1 MISYRK
7 AYFNYSLIGLLY
19 LSGSQLKY
27 NNFEIQIKYVYIM
40 RKIQSLQKLLPL
52 VGGGNRSVFLRFT
65 LFMLM
70 LVTAQAGWAETTIKT
85 VDFTDTSVFAQQS
98 NIANGT
104 EIDGCYFYGGSSSID
119 SDGLKFSS
127 NMKVSTHYVAIPLTD
142 INGSITVT
150 VTGADRPRISYA
162 VTSTAATITT
172 KDDAQRPNA
181 GTSSV
186 TFTINNITGATAY
199 LCLGQTGSVSSTGN
213 PIKTVTVTT
222 PEAASTV
229 SQTISIEDLRFLH
242 QTYNPSRTNVA
253 GFNITT
259 SGWQSFTT
267 VSGSTKVYSLLLSNT
282 GSSNS
287 ITIAPN
293 SSNSGRLIKQV
304 ILYGGGGATTF
315 DNATVT
321 SANTTKYSSGDVG
334 ALVWENTSGA
344 SSATI
349 SINSTDRPHIVA
361 IRIVTDGA
369 MTSSKQNVVLSFS
382 PNSGSAAISQ
392 TDFSIDGDIKA
403 SIGGGSAENFRPDD
417 FTEGSVTGDATFN
430 QFHISTSKVGVNTG
444 SSAGTAY
451 ITASFAGNDFYA
463 ATNDETNGTY
473 TLNVE
478 DNTPKT
484 VAITVDDMRF
494 SKKSNSN
501 GLNATSGLD
510 RQMGGFNFAFTGGDG
525 VKFNNGDFLIFRVS
539 GGNGTVTITPKK
551 SSEGTV
557 NITRVDISTLASY
570 TNGTVSVNSG
580 AAVELKN
587 VSSHSFT
594 GGYGESFA
602 MSAQS
607 GDIYVTGFTIYYTGE
622 NGVLNTAK
630 VTPTFAFNRPSDTIG
645 ASDTYSSPTIST
657 LTPANFDFTLTS
669 SDINVANVAST
680 NWTDNSVA
688 LIGLQ
693 GNEGTATIT
702 ASAEESTFFNAA
714 ENAATYTVTVNST
727 NSKKWDF
734 TTLDVTNTINEDDW
748 TKNGEYYQNKFIT
761 SVTAKGAAV
770 EEGTAYFT
778 TKHSSSQISGLLFG
792 RENSKALATNVVLLY
807 SSYMTFNNSAVV
819 IGVPAKAGESVIV
832 TFDGGNG
839 ATVTGFDFTNATLE
853 GDKSATSI
861 TSDATQKTVTLIA
874 TADGYVTLKTL
885 KGKVKLYS
893 IEVKS
898 ETRSTL
904 TFTDTSNSYERYVGT
919 GNDSSTDNHFNHRV
933 KFTPA
938 DGAENALTYA
948 NDNGLL
954 HITSSDPSVLDVSH
968 VYIPE
973 SSFGQSSSF
982 YFNNIVPKGAGT
994 ATLTV
999 TFDGNN
1005 SYKATSYT
1013 SQTYTVYGPVGSFK
1027 VSADDQ
1033 SIQRGQF
1040 SDFSPIVTD
1049 DEGNPLGIK
1058 EMGDGS
1064 GRYTTYILDEE
1075 ENIPDYT
1082 TYFTFTYEAASTGT
1096 GTNWNEIK
1104 VDANGHITT
1113 ETDDTQAAE
1122 PGATRQVTITATPKS
1137 AYATAFTEGLT
1148 ATKTVT
1154 LTIIEKVKEPQID
1167 LYWDAACTQRVIS
1180 FVDGTDKKWKIDAN
1194 EAVQEDKLWHFKH
1207 EGTKYAAGFP
1217 NGRVLYAKAKNDG
1230 DAIFFSFKQNDAATT
1245 IPANPSL
1252 NAAKGIYQYRRGIP
1266 IYIDETLSESDY
1278 VTVNIVA
1285 ASYDGNT
1292 KKYNLNGS
1300 VVRMRF
1306 DLVEHSR
1313 PATPTYE
1320 PTSPDADPAK
1330 NNSGRK
1336 IMNTAQSVVAYGE
1349 GASSA
1354 APDGSQNLVYG
1365 KFSTGSVYT
1374 TEQLINEANVQ
1385 LRKSNVP
1392 VVSTEV
1398 NKRRFTSVQIKNVS
1412 GGSGYDEY
1420 GDYISEQTYTEYYY
1434 LYDTEMRLTPASY
1447 NINPNTSVDSDKAP
1461 KVTVTWYNK
1470 KKGAKQ
1476 EVDSYAGKISYAIT
1490 GWSDGLTVGTDV
1502 SVDAAT
1508 GIVTSLTSNQGWVK
1522 VTATY
1527 AGGESHG
1534 GSDKSGEPTY
1544 ESTTDK
1550 STADFYV
1557 YIYDPNKERP
1567 VITPTSR
1574 NFTGKMTY
1582 TITAPT
1588 NWDVIYTNDGSAIT
1602 PGTTVANGTK
1612 YISLAH
1618 GQSVNITIGEGD
1630 GVNVAMKVGDIHTVK
1645 AFAYNP
1651 DDASAYSATV
1661 VESYSMKAPLPD
1673 PVFDPNGVG
1682 TPYIYNTHDLT
1693 VSIACPYPGA
1703 VIYYTISDL
1712 NETHPDPEIGA
1723 ENTYIYSGL
1732 SKVTVEG
1739 EQVIKAVAYDPVQQI
1754 FSNIVTSTYRYST
1767 DMAKP
1772 YFQISNDG
1780 GTTWLGMSGNTL
1792 TQNATGWHEGQSAD
1806 VTPSTQIRIID
1817 PNPVT
1822 GTIYYTVNGTTPS
1835 SDASSLIY
1843 FEGYPFTVGRT
1854 TTAQAIT
1861 TLEDA
1866 VSQPA
1871 TARFTINSSSFHVWE
1886 AVDATLNAVTIP
1898 TDDGPVE
1905 KKGIDDEKGFVIST
1919 DASLKVANT
1928 ATKVN
1933 AASVSNYAQRYI
1945 TATFGGYDKNDWE
1958 QMVIADAAIGTP
1970 LDAVGTYNIRNSGKN
1985 GLKDSND
1992 ATKFVNNGNAQ
2003 DETMGNYHHA
2013 YMTRKDGK
2021 TEGDT
2026 PTTHDKTFKVPAA
2039 GTFVRFEP
2047 ERDGDLTVW
2056 VLQQG
2061 AVHYEDDQ
2069 YLIPLYIRLKPV
2081 YLIDEQGKSYQVKKV
2096 NGVEQLW
2103 SAARLSENWSKLQA
2117 TAAANGGNGA
2127 WADWSRDD
2135 GKGGKLGD
2143 IIYLNKQTGEV
2154 LTTKPAD
2161 YTSEKYKEMEN
2172 KGLNRAESQTIFN
2185 IIQADLDKNHVQ
2197 PGDPIKPFAVHTGTS
2212 IALNNG
2218 KFVDSSDDGTGY
2230 VLASGGYAKYTFE
2243 LKAGKT
2249 YYFLATNTKVGIR
2262 GFQFVPTET
2271 GTRPEVEIE
2280 KTSSDVKVD
2289 GAGMSLDA
2297 AITACKDKTVNVTLK
2312 GRNFT
2317 TNWTTL
2323 VLPFSVS
2330 VAQIEKVFGEKTDII
2345 HFDDITADT
2354 NADVLN
2360 LKRHWYKMIVAGTPV
2375 LIKPTVEVNEPK
2387 FEGVQLETSAVD
2399 EIRPKTR
2406 QDYKMTGTMVRAEG
2420 ALQPRDYYVNSSGNI
2435 TWLNSSS
2442 ATAVN
2447 SGYGWFKKIN
2457 DDITA
2462 RPMTLRYSSFLEDIN
2477 YEDEDNVTTDLR
2489 IAVYENMGVN
2499 TFGADDTI
2507 YNLNGIKVGT
2517 GVSLQQ
2523 LPKGVYIVKG
2533 KKVVKR

>member
-1 MISYRK
+1 
-7 AYFNYSLIGLLY
+7 
-19 LSGSQLKY
+19 
-27 NNFEIQIKYVYIM
+27 M
-40 RKIQSLQKLLPL
+40 RKILSLRKLLPL
-52 VGGGNRSVFLRFT
+52 VGGGNRSVFLRIT

-70 LVTAQAGWAETTIKT
+70 FVSAHAGWAETAN
-85 VDFTDTSVFAQQS
+85 FTFST
-98 NIANGT
+98 
-104 EIDGCYFYGGSSSID
+104 
-119 SDGLKFSS
+119 KWSS
-127 NMKVSTHYVAIPLTD
+127 NTQTVTP
-142 INGSITVT
+142 VT
-150 VTGADRPRISYA
+150 VTFGGSTISRQTGYTRVKRA
-162 VTSTAATITT
+162 CTISFS
-172 KDDAQRPNA
+172 AES
-181 GTSSV
+181 GY
-186 TFTINNITGATAY
+186 NITGISVTYTTDHGKFLPTSGQITSNPSGISSDCTSWSGTANEVVFSVQDVSGYDFDITNISVTYEEAT
-199 LCLGQTGSVSSTGN
+199 STD
-213 PIKTVTVTT
+213 
-222 PEAASTV
+222 AA
-229 SQTISIEDLRFLH
+229 QDISIEDLRFLH

-253 GFNITT
+253 GFDITT

-282 GSSNS
+282 GNSNS

-293 SSNSGRLIKQV
+293 SSSNSTRKIKQV
-304 ILYGGGGATTF
+304 VLYGGGGATTF

-369 MTSSKQNVVLSFS
+369 MISSKQDVVLSFN

-392 TDFSIDGDIKA
+392 TDFSLDGDIKA

-417 FTEGSVTGDATFN
+417 FTASSVSGAATFN
-430 QFHISTSKVGVNTG
+430 QFHISTSKVGVDTD
-444 SSAGTAY
+444 SSPGTAT
-451 ITASFAGNDFYA
+451 ITASFAGNDFYNA
-463 ATNDETNGTY
+463 ATAGIY
-473 TLNVE
+473 TLTVA
-478 DNTPKT
+478 DNTPHT
-484 VAITVDDMRF
+484 LAVTIDDMRF

-510 RQMGGFNFAFTGGDG
+510 RQMGGFNFAFTGDEG
-525 VKFNNGDFLIFRVS
+525 VKFNNGDFLIFRVRDD
-539 GGNGTVTITPKK
+539 NKGTVTITPE
-551 SSEGTV
+551 STGTV

-570 TNGTVSVNSG
+570 TNGTVSVNNSG
-580 AAVELKN
+580 AAVELTN
-587 VSSHSFT
+587 VSSYSFT
-594 GGYGESFA
+594 GGYGDSFA

-607 GDIYVTGFTIYYTGE
+607 GDIYVTGFTIYYTVE
-622 NGVLNTAK
+622 SGVLNTAK
-630 VTPTFAFNRPSDTIG
+630 VTPAFAFSKSSDTIG
-645 ASDTYSSPTIST
+645 ASDNYSSPTIST
-657 LTPANFDFTLTS
+657 TPANFDFTLTS
-669 SDINVANVAST
+669 NDLNVANVAST

-702 ASAEESTFFNAA
+702 ASAAESTFFNAA
-714 ENAATYTVTVNST
+714 EDATYTVTVNST

-748 TKNGEYYQNKFIT
+748 TKNGDYYQNAFTT
-761 SVTAKGAAV
+761 SATAKGAAV
-770 EEGTAYFT
+770 EVGTAYT
-778 TKHSSSQISGLLFG
+778 TTTHSSSQISGLLFG
-792 RENSKALATNVVLLY
+792 RENSNALATKAVLLY

-839 ATVTGFDFTNATLE
+839 TTETGFDFTNATLE
-853 GDKSATSI
+853 GGESATSI

-874 TADGYVTLKTL
+874 TADGYVTLKAL
-885 KGKVKLYS
+885 KSKVKLYS

-948 NDNGLL
+948 SDNGLL
-954 HITSSDPSVLDVSH
+954 HITSSDPSVLDVSN
-968 VYIPE
+968 VYISE
-973 SSFGQSSSF
+973 SNFGQSSSF

-1040 SDFSPIVTD
+1040 SDFSPIITD
-1049 DEGNPLGIK
+1049 DEGNPLGIR

-1082 TYFTFTYEAASTGT
+1082 TYFDFTYTAASTGT
-1096 GTNWNEIK
+1096 GTNWNEIQ
-1104 VDANGHITT
+1104 VDVNGHITT

-1122 PGATRQVTITATPKS
+1122 PGASRQVTITAVPNS
-1137 AYATAFTEGLT
+1137 SYSSAFTEGST

-1180 FVDGTDKKWKIDAN
+1180 FVDGTDEKWKINAN
-1194 EAVQEDKLWHFKH
+1194 EAVQEEDKLWHFKH
-1207 EGTKYAAGFP
+1207 EVTKYAAGFP

-1230 DAIFFSFKQNDAATT
+1230 DAIFFSFKQNDAAAT

-1266 IYIDETLSESDY
+1266 IYIDETLSGSDY

-1306 DLVEHSR
+1306 DLVSHDR

-1354 APDGSQNLVYG
+1354 APDGSPNLVYG
-1365 KFSTGSVYT
+1365 KFSTGSVYA

-1385 LRKSNVP
+1385 LRVSNVP

-1398 NKRRFTSVQIKNVS
+1398 NKRRFTSVQIENVTT
-1412 GGSGYDEY
+1412 GATGTYDEY
-1420 GDYISEQTYTEYYY
+1420 GDYISEQTYTEYHY

-1447 NINPNTSVDSDKAP
+1447 NINPNTSTTTAP
-1461 KVTVTWYNK
+1461 TVTVTWYNK

-1490 GWSDGLTVGTDV
+1490 GTSGLTEGTDV
-1502 SVDAAT
+1502 SVNAET
-1508 GIVTSLTSNQGWVK
+1508 GIVTSSTSNQGWVK

-1557 YIYDPNKERP
+1557 YIYDPDKERP

-1582 TITAPT
+1582 TIKAPT
-1588 NWDVIYTNDGSAIT
+1588 NWDVIYTNDRSAIN
-1602 PGTTVANGTK
+1602 PGSTTVDNVHYFK
-1612 YISLAH
+1612 LEN
-1618 GQSVNITIGEGD
+1618 GQSIDITIGEGD
-1630 GVNVAMKVGDIHTVK
+1630 GVSVPMSVGDVHTVK

-1712 NETHPDPEIGA
+1712 NEEHPNPEIGA
-1723 ENTYIYSGL
+1723 DNTYIYSGL

-1767 DMAKP
+1767 EMAKP

-1780 GTTWLGMSGNTL
+1780 GTTWWGMSGNTL
-1792 TQNATGWHEGQSAD
+1792 TQNATEWHEGQSAD

-1871 TARFTINSSSFHVWE
+1871 TATFTINSSSFHVWE

-1905 KKGIDDEKGFVIST
+1905 KKGIDDENGFVISQV
-1919 DASLKVANT
+1919 SNLPVANT

-1933 AASVSNYAQRYI
+1933 AASVSNYAQPDI

-1958 QMVIADAAIGTP
+1958 EMVIADAAIGTP

-1985 GLKDSND
+1985 GLTDSND
-1992 ATKFVNNGNAQ
+1992 ATKYVNNGNAQ

-2061 AVHYEDDQ
+2061 AVHYEDDK

-2135 GKGGKLGD
+2135 GTLGD

-2172 KGLNRAESQTIFN
+2172 KGLNRTESQTIFN

-2212 IALNNG
+2212 IALTNG

-2280 KTSSDVKVD
+2280 KTSSNVKVD

-2312 GRNFT
+2312 GRKFT

-2330 VAQIEKVFGEKTDII
+2330 VAQIEKVFGAQTDII

-2375 LIKPTVEVNEPK
+2375 LIKPTQEVNEPK
-2387 FEGVQLETSAVD
+2387 FEGVQLETCVVD
-2399 EIRPKTR
+2399 EILPKTR

-2420 ALQPRDYYVNSSGNI
+2420 VLQPRDYYVNSSGNI
-2435 TWLNSSS
+2435 TWFNSSN

-2447 SGYGWFKKIN
+2447 SGYGWFQKIN
-2457 DDITA
+2457 ADITA

-2499 TFGADDTI
+2499 TFGEDDTI

-2517 GVSLQQ
+2517 GATLQQ
-2523 LPKGVYIVKG
+2523 LPKGVYIVNG
-2533 KKVVKR
+2533 KKVAIK

>member
-1 MISYRK
+1 M
-7 AYFNYSLIGLLY
+7 A
-19 LSGSQLKY
+19 
-27 NNFEIQIKYVYIM
+27 
-40 RKIQSLQKLLPL
+40 
-52 VGGGNRSVFLRFT
+52 
-65 LFMLM
+65 
-70 LVTAQAGWAETTIKT
+70 
-85 VDFTDTSVFAQQS
+85 
-98 NIANGT
+98 
-104 EIDGCYFYGGSSSID
+104 
-119 SDGLKFSS
+119 
-127 NMKVSTHYVAIPLTD
+127 
-142 INGSITVT
+142 
-150 VTGADRPRISYA
+150 
-162 VTSTAATITT
+162 TSTDATQ
-172 KDDAQRPNA
+172 D
-181 GTSSV
+181 
-186 TFTINNITGATAY
+186 
-199 LCLGQTGSVSSTGN
+199 
-213 PIKTVTVTT
+213 
-222 PEAASTV
+222 
-229 SQTISIEDLRFLH
+229 ISIEDLRFLH

-293 SSNSGRLIKQV
+293 SSSNSTRKIKQV
-304 ILYGGGGATTF
+304 VLYGGGGATTF

-334 ALVWENTSGA
+334 ALVWENASGA

-369 MTSSKQNVVLSFS
+369 MTSSPQNVVLSFS
-382 PNSGSAAISQ
+382 PNSGSAAINQ

-417 FTEGSVTGDATFN
+417 FSVTGAATFN

-444 SSAGTAY
+444 SSEGPAT

-463 ATNDETNGTY
+463 ATNGTTNGTY
-473 TLNVE
+473 TLNVA

-501 GLNATSGLD
+501 GLNATRGLD
-510 RQMGGFNFAFTGGDG
+510 RQMGGFNFAFTGDEG
-525 VKFNNGDFLIFRVS
+525 VKFNNGDFLIFRVRD
-539 GGNGTVTITPKK
+539 NNKGTVTITPV
-551 SSEGTV
+551 STGTV

-570 TNGTVSVNSG
+570 TNGTVSVNG
-580 AAVELKN
+580 ATVELNN

-594 GGYGESFA
+594 GEYGKSFA

-630 VTPTFAFNRPSDTIG
+630 VTPTFTFSKSSDTIG
-645 ASDTYSSPTIST
+645 ASDNYSSPTIST
-657 LTPANFDFTLTS
+657 IPANFDFTLTS
-669 SDINVANVAST
+669 NDLNVANVAST

-702 ASAEESTFFNAA
+702 ASAAESTFFNAA
-714 ENAATYTVTVNST
+714 EDVTYTVTVNST

-748 TKNGEYYQNKFIT
+748 TKNGEFYQNAFTT
-761 SVTAKGAAV
+761 SATAKGAAV
-770 EEGTAYFT
+770 GVGTAYCT
-778 TKHSSSQISGLLFG
+778 TKHTSSQISGLLFG
-792 RENSKALATNVVLLY
+792 RENSNGLATKAVLLY

-839 ATVTGFDFTNATLE
+839 TTETGFDFTNATLE

-874 TADGYVTLKTL
+874 TADGYVTLKVL
-885 KGKVKLYS
+885 KSKVKLYS

-919 GNDSSTDNHFNHRV
+919 DNTSSSTDNHFNHRV

-948 NDNGLL
+948 SDNGLL
-954 HITSSDPSVLDVSH
+954 HITSSDPSVLDVSN

-1082 TYFTFTYEAASTGT
+1082 TYFDFTYTAASTGT
-1096 GTNWNEIK
+1096 GTNWEEIK
-1104 VDANGHITT
+1104 VDGNGHITT

-1122 PGATRQVTITATPKS
+1122 PGATRQVTITAVPNGS
-1137 AYATAFTEGLT
+1137 YSSAFTEGLT

-1180 FVDGTDKKWKIDAN
+1180 FVDGTDKKWKINAN
-1194 EAVQEDKLWHFKH
+1194 EAVQDDDKLWHFKH

-1230 DAIFFSFKQNDAATT
+1230 DAIFFSFKQNGSATT

-1266 IYIDETLSESDY
+1266 IYIDETLSGSDY

-1285 ASYDGNT
+1285 ASYDGST

-1306 DLVEHSR
+1306 DLVDHSR

-1320 PTSPDADPAK
+1320 PTSPDADPTK

-1385 LRKSNVP
+1385 LRTSNVP

-1490 GWSDGLTVGTDV
+1490 GTSGLTEGTDV

-1508 GIVTSLTSNQGWVK
+1508 GIVTSKTTNQGWVK

-1557 YIYDPNKERP
+1557 YIYDPTKERP

-1582 TITAPT
+1582 TIKAPT
-1588 NWDVIYTNDGSAIT
+1588 NWDVIYTYDGSTIN
-1602 PGTTVANGTK
+1602 PGSTTVDNEHYFKLEKGHSIDK
-1612 YISLAH
+1612 
-1618 GQSVNITIGEGD
+1618 TIGEGD
-1630 GVNVAMKVGDIHTVK
+1630 DVDVHMSVDNNYIHTVK

-1651 DDASAYSATV
+1651 NPESPAYSATV
-1661 VESYSMKAPLPD
+1661 EESYTLKDPLPD

-1712 NETHPDPEIGA
+1712 NEEHPDPEIGA

-1739 EQVIKAVAYDPVQQI
+1739 EQVIKAVAYDPEQKI

-1767 DMAKP
+1767 DMEKP
-1772 YFQISNDG
+1772 YFQISKDG
-1780 GTTWLGMSGNTL
+1780 GTTWWGMSGTTL

-1871 TARFTINSSSFHVWE
+1871 TATFTINSNSFHVWE

-1905 KKGIDDEKGFVIST
+1905 KKGIDDENGFVISQV
-1919 DASLKVANT
+1919 SNLLVANT

-1933 AASVSNYAQRYI
+1933 AASVSNYAQPDI

-1958 QMVIADAAIGTP
+1958 QMEIADAAIGTP

-1985 GLKDSND
+1985 GLTDSND
-1992 ATKFVNNGNAQ
+1992 DTKFVNNGNAQ

-2047 ERDGDLTVW
+2047 EKDGDLTVW

-2061 AVHYEDDQ
+2061 AVHYEDDK

-2143 IIYLNKQTGEV
+2143 YIYLNKETGEV
-2154 LTTKPAD
+2154 TTSKPGD
-2161 YTSEKYKEMEN
+2161 YSTTKYKEMEN
-2172 KGLNRAESQTIFN
+2172 KGLNRVESQTIFN

-2271 GTRPEVEIE
+2271 DTRPEVEIV

-2330 VAQIEKVFGEKTDII
+2330 VAQIEKVFGAKTDII

-2375 LIKPTVEVNEPK
+2375 LIKPTVAVNEPK
-2387 FEGVQLETSAVD
+2387 FEGVQLETSVVD
-2399 EIRPKTR
+2399 EILPKTR
-2406 QDYKMTGTMVRAEG
+2406 QDYKMTGTMVKADN
-2420 ALQPRDYYVNSSGNI
+2420 ALLYRDYYVNSSGNI
-2435 TWLNSSS
+2435 TWLNATSSN
-2442 ATAVN
+2442 VN

-2457 DDITA
+2457 SDITA

-2517 GVSLQQ
+2517 GATLQQ
-2523 LPKGVYIVKG
+2523 LPKGVYIVNG

>member
-1 MISYRK
+1 
-7 AYFNYSLIGLLY
+7 
-19 LSGSQLKY
+19 
-27 NNFEIQIKYVYIM
+27 M
-40 RKIQSLQKLLPL
+40 RKIQSLRKLLPL
-52 VGGGNRSVFLRFT
+52 VGGGKRSVFLRFT

-70 LVTAQAGWAETTIKT
+70 LFTVQAGWAAETAN
-85 VDFTDTSVFAQQS
+85 FTFST
-98 NIANGT
+98 
-104 EIDGCYFYGGSSSID
+104 
-119 SDGLKFSS
+119 KWSS
-127 NMKVSTHYVAIPLTD
+127 NSKTETP
-142 INGSITVT
+142 VT
-150 VTGADRPRISYA
+150 VTFGGSNISHQTGYTRVKRA
-162 VTSTAATITT
+162 STISFSAESGYNITDISVTYTTANKKSLPTSGQITSNPSGISSDCTSWSGTANEVVFSVQDVSGYDFDITNISVTYEEATSTDATQ
-172 KDDAQRPNA
+172 D
-181 GTSSV
+181 
-186 TFTINNITGATAY
+186 
-199 LCLGQTGSVSSTGN
+199 
-213 PIKTVTVTT
+213 
-222 PEAASTV
+222 
-229 SQTISIEDLRFLH
+229 ISIEDLRFLH

-293 SSNSGRLIKQV
+293 SSNSSRLIKQV

-349 SINSTDRPHIVA
+349 SINSTDRPHIVD
-361 IRIVTDGA
+361 IRIVTDDA
-369 MTSSKQNVVLSFS
+369 MTRPKQNVTLSFS
-382 PNSGSAAISQ
+382 PNSGSAAINQ

-417 FTEGSVTGDATFN
+417 FSVTGAATFN
-430 QFHISTSKVGVNTG
+430 QFHISTSKVGVDTD
-444 SSAGTAY
+444 SSEGTAT
-451 ITASFAGNDFYA
+451 ITASFAGNNFYNA
-463 ATNDETNGTY
+463 ATNGTY

-501 GLNATSGLD
+501 GLSATSGLN

-525 VKFNNGDFLIFRVS
+525 VKFNNGDFLIFRVRDDN
-539 GGNGTVTITPKK
+539 NGTVTITPVK
-551 SSEGTV
+551 SKTGTV

-570 TNGTVSVNSG
+570 TDGTVSANSE
-580 AAVELKN
+580 AAVTLTN
-587 VSSHSFT
+587 VSSYSFT

-607 GDIYVTGFTIYYTGE
+607 GNIYVTGFTIYYTGE

-630 VTPTFAFNRPSDTIG
+630 VTPAFAFSKSSDNID
-645 ASDTYSSPTIST
+645 ANDPYSSPTIST
-657 LTPANFDFTLTS
+657 TPANFDFTLTS
-669 SDINVANVAST
+669 SDLNVANVAST

-702 ASAEESTFFNAA
+702 ASAAASTFFNAA
-714 ENAATYTVTVNST
+714 EDVTYTVTVNST

-748 TKNGEYYQNKFIT
+748 TKNGDYYQNAFTT

-770 EEGTAYFT
+770 EEGTAYYT
-778 TKHSSSQISGLLFG
+778 TTHSSSQINELLFG
-792 RENSKALATNVVLLY
+792 RENSNGLATKAVLLY

-839 ATVTGFDFTNATLE
+839 TTVTGFDFTNATLE

-874 TADGYVTLKTL
+874 TADGYVTLKAI
-885 KGKVKLYS
+885 KSKVKLYS

-919 GNDSSTDNHFNHRV
+919 GNAPSTDNHFNHRV

-954 HITSSDPSVLDVSH
+954 HITSSDPSVLDVSN

-1033 SIQRGQF
+1033 NIQRGQF

-1049 DEGNPLGIK
+1049 DEGNPLGIR
-1058 EMGDGS
+1058 EMGAGS

-1082 TYFTFTYEAASTGT
+1082 TYFDFTYTAASTGT
-1096 GTNWNEIK
+1096 GTNWNEIQ

-1113 ETDDTQAAE
+1113 ETNDTQAAE
-1122 PGATRQVTITATPKS
+1122 PGATRQVTITATPKI
-1137 AYATAFTEGLT
+1137 AYASAFTEGLT

-1167 LYWDAACTQRVIS
+1167 LYWDAACTRVIS
-1180 FVDGTDKKWKIDAN
+1180 FVDGTDEKWKINAN
-1194 EAVQEDKLWHFKH
+1194 EAVQEEEDKLWHFKH

-1306 DLVEHSR
+1306 DLVDHSR

-1349 GASSA
+1349 GASSSN
-1354 APDGSQNLVYG
+1354 PDGSPNLVYG

-1385 LRKSNVP
+1385 LRTSNVP

-1447 NINPNTSVDSDKAP
+1447 NINPNTYTDTAP
-1461 KVTVTWYNK
+1461 TVTVTWYNK

-1490 GWSDGLTVGTDV
+1490 GTSGLTEGTDV
-1502 SVDAAT
+1502 SVNAET
-1508 GIVTSLTSNQGWVK
+1508 GIVTSKTSNQGWVK

-1567 VITPTSR
+1567 TITPTSR

-1602 PGTTVANGTK
+1602 PGSTTVDNEHYFK
-1612 YISLAH
+1612 LEN
-1618 GQSVNITIGEGD
+1618 GQSIDITIGVGD
-1630 GVNVAMKVGDIHTVK
+1630 GVSVPMSVGNIHTVK

-1661 VESYSMKAPLPD
+1661 VESYSLKDPLPD

-1712 NETHPDPEIGA
+1712 NEEHPDPEIGA

-1754 FSNIVTSTYRYST
+1754 YSNIVTSTYRYST
-1767 DMAKP
+1767 EMVKP

-1780 GTTWLGMSGNTL
+1780 GTTWWGMSGNTL
-1792 TQNATGWHEGQSAD
+1792 TQNATGWNEGQSAD

-1871 TARFTINSSSFHVWE
+1871 TATFNINSNSFHVWE
-1886 AVDATLNAVTIP
+1886 AVDATLNAVTIG
-1898 TDDGPVE
+1898 DDT
-1905 KKGIDDEKGFVIST
+1905 KKGINDENGFVISQVS
-1919 DASLKVANT
+1919 DLRVANT
-1928 ATKVN
+1928 ATRVN

-1985 GLKDSND
+1985 GLTDSND
-1992 ATKFVNNGNAQ
+1992 ATKYVNNGNAQ
-2003 DETMGNYHHA
+2003 DETMGNYNHA

-2047 ERDGDLTVW
+2047 EKDGDLTVW

-2061 AVHYEDDQ
+2061 SLLYEDDR
-2069 YLIPLYIRLKPV
+2069 YLIDNVIRLRPV

-2096 NGVEQLW
+2096 NGVEQVW
-2103 SAARLSENWSKLQA
+2103 SAARLSENWSRMEA
-2117 TAAANGGNGA
+2117 TAATGLWMQSGRNSETGKMIEDNEEYIQYLHL
-2127 WADWSRDD
+2127 SD
-2135 GKGGKLGD
+2135 GKLVQDKPSASGVEIVESISGINTTDSKYYKKL
-2143 IIYLNKQTGEV
+2143 I
-2154 LTTKPAD
+2154 
-2161 YTSEKYKEMEN
+2161 N
-2172 KGLNRAESQTIFN
+2172 KGTNRSESAHIYQL
-2185 IIQADLDKNHVQ
+2185 IQENLEKNHVKS
-2197 PGDPIKPFAVHTGTS
+2197 GDPIKPFAIHTGTIIS
-2212 IALNNG
+2212 QNAG
-2218 KFVDSSDDGTGY
+2218 SFVDSSDDGTGY

-2243 LKAGKT
+2243 VKAGKT
-2249 YYFLATNTKVGIR
+2249 YYFMGVNTKIGIR

-2280 KTSSDVKVD
+2280 KTSSNVKVD

-2312 GRNFT
+2312 GREFT

-2330 VAQIEKVFGEKTDII
+2330 VAQIEKVFGPKTDII

-2375 LIKPTVEVNEPK
+2375 LIKPTVAVNEPE

-2399 EIRPKTR
+2399 EILPKTR

-2420 ALQPRDYYVNSSGNI
+2420 VLQPRDYYVNSSGNI
-2435 TWLNSSS
+2435 TWLNSSK

-2447 SGYGWFKKIN
+2447 SGYGWFQKIN
-2457 DDITA
+2457 ADITA

-2489 IAVYENMGVN
+2489 IAVYEGMGVN
-2499 TFGADDTI
+2499 TFGEDDTI

-2523 LPKGVYIVKG
+2523 LPKGVYIVNG
-2533 KKVVKR
+2533 KKVAIK

>member
-1 MISYRK
+1 
-7 AYFNYSLIGLLY
+7 
-19 LSGSQLKY
+19 
-27 NNFEIQIKYVYIM
+27 M
-40 RKIQSLQKLLPL
+40 RKIQSLRKLLPL

-70 LVTAQAGWAETTIKT
+70 LFTVQAGWAETATFTLTNSGAATT
-85 VDFTDTSVFAQQS
+85 VDGITLAGGTTSKAGYSTSTGGTISVSAETGKTISDISFTF
-98 NIANGT
+98 
-104 EIDGCYFYGGSSSID
+104 ESSSND
-119 SDGLKFSS
+119 RNGGTVEASS
-127 NMKVSTHYVAIPLTD
+127 GTYTP
-142 INGSITVT
+142 NGAS
-150 VTGADRPRISYA
+150 
-162 VTSTAATITT
+162 ATWSGS
-172 KDDAQRPNA
+172 ANA
-181 GTSSV
+181 V
-186 TFTINNITGATAY
+186 TFTGSGKFRIT
-199 LCLGQTGSVSSTGN
+199 VM
-213 PIKTVTVTT
+213 TVTYSND
-222 PEAASTV
+222 ASTDAT
-229 SQTISIEDLRFLH
+229 QNISIEDLRFLH

-293 SSNSGRLIKQV
+293 SSSNSTRKIKQV
-304 ILYGGGGATTF
+304 VLYGGGGATTF

-369 MTSSKQNVVLSFS
+369 MTSSPQNVVLSFS
-382 PNSGSAAISQ
+382 PNSGSAAINQ
-392 TDFSIDGDIKA
+392 TDFSIDGEIKA
-403 SIGGGSAENFRPDD
+403 YIGEEGAAEGFRPDE
-417 FTEGSVTGDATFN
+417 FTSSSVTGEATFN

-444 SSAGTAY
+444 SSAGTAT

-463 ATNDETNGTY
+463 ATNDATNGTY

-501 GLNATSGLD
+501 GLSAKKNGLD
-510 RQMGGFNFAFTGGDG
+510 RQMGGFNFAFTGDDG

-570 TNGTVSVNSG
+570 TNGTVSVNG
-580 AAVELKN
+580 ATVELNN
-587 VSSHSFT
+587 VSSYSFT

-607 GDIYVTGFTIYYTGE
+607 GDIYVTGFTIYYTDA

-630 VTPTFAFNRPSDTIG
+630 VTPTFTFSKSSDTIG
-645 ASDTYSSPTIST
+645 ANDTYSSPTIST

-669 SDINVANVAST
+669 NDLNVANVAST

-702 ASAEESTFFNAA
+702 ASAAESTFFNAA
-714 ENAATYTVTVNST
+714 ENVTYTVTVNST

-734 TTLDVTNTINEDDW
+734 TTLDVTNTIYEDDW
-748 TKNGEYYQNKFIT
+748 TKNGDYYQNVFTT
-761 SVTAKGAAV
+761 SATAKGAAV
-770 EEGTAYFT
+770 GVGTAYCT
-778 TKHSSSQISGLLFG
+778 TEHTSSQISGLLFG
-792 RENSKALATNVVLLY
+792 REDSKALTTKAVLLY

-839 ATVTGFDFTNATLE
+839 TTVTGFDFTNATLE

-874 TADGYVTLKTL
+874 TADGYVTLKVL
-885 KGKVKLYS
+885 KSKVKLYS

-954 HITSSDPSVLDVSH
+954 HITSSDPSVLDVSN

-1058 EMGDGS
+1058 EMGVGS

-1082 TYFTFTYEAASTGT
+1082 TYFDFTYTAASTGT
-1096 GTNWNEIK
+1096 GTNWNEIQ

-1137 AYATAFTEGLT
+1137 PYDSAFTEGLT

-1180 FVDGTDKKWKIDAN
+1180 SVGGTDEKWKINAE
-1194 EAVQEDKLWHFKH
+1194 EAVQESDKLWHFKH

-1230 DAIFFSFKQNDAATT
+1230 DAIFFSFKQNGSATT

-1266 IYIDETLSESDY
+1266 IYIDETLGASDY

-1306 DLVEHSR
+1306 DLVSHDR

-1320 PTSPDADPAK
+1320 PTSPDADPTK

-1354 APDGSQNLVYG
+1354 APDGSSNLVFG

-1385 LRKSNVP
+1385 LRTSNVP

-1490 GWSDGLTVGTDV
+1490 GTSGLTVGTDV
-1502 SVDAAT
+1502 SVNAET
-1508 GIVTSLTSNQGWVK
+1508 GIVTSSTSNQGWVK

-1557 YIYDPNKERP
+1557 YIYDPTKERP

-1582 TITAPT
+1582 TITAPK
-1588 NWDVIYTNDGSAIT
+1588 NWDVIYTNDGSEIN
-1602 PGTTVANGTK
+1602 PVSTTVDNVHYFKLEKGK
-1612 YISLAH
+1612 SID
-1618 GQSVNITIGEGD
+1618 ITIGEGD
-1630 GVNVAMKVGDIHTVK
+1630 GVSVHMSVDKVHTVK

-1651 DDASAYSATV
+1651 SDRSAYSATV

-1754 FSNIVTSTYRYST
+1754 FSNIVTSTYSYST
-1767 DMAKP
+1767 KMAKP

-1780 GTTWLGMSGNTL
+1780 GTTWWGMSGTTL
-1792 TQNATGWHEGQSAD
+1792 TQNATGWHNGQSQEI
-1806 VTPSTQIRIID
+1806 TPSTQIRIID

-1843 FEGYPFTVGRT
+1843 FEGYPFTVGKA
-1854 TTAQAIT
+1854 TTARAIT

-1866 VSQPA
+1866 VSDVA
-1871 TARFTINSSSFHVWE
+1871 SAVFTFSSSSGFNVWE
-1886 AVDATLNAVTIP
+1886 AVDETLNDVTIGKA
-1898 TDDGPVE
+1898 T
-1905 KKGIDDEKGFVIST
+1905 KKGIDKNNGFVISQV
-1919 DASLKVANT
+1919 SNLLVANT

-1933 AASVSNYAQRYI
+1933 AASVSNYAQPDI

-1985 GLKDSND
+1985 GLTDSND
-1992 ATKFVNNGNAQ
+1992 DTKFVNNGNAQ

-2061 AVHYEDDQ
+2061 SLLYEDDR
-2069 YLIPLYIRLKPV
+2069 YLIDNVIRLRPV

-2096 NGVEQLW
+2096 NGVEQVW
-2103 SAARLSENWSKLQA
+2103 SAARLSENWSRMEA
-2117 TAAANGGNGA
+2117 TAATGLWMQSGRNSETGKMIEDNEEYIQYLHL
-2127 WADWSRDD
+2127 SD
-2135 GKGGKLGD
+2135 GKLVQDKPSASGVEIVESISGIDTTDPKYYKKL
-2143 IIYLNKQTGEV
+2143 I
-2154 LTTKPAD
+2154 
-2161 YTSEKYKEMEN
+2161 N
-2172 KGLNRAESQTIFN
+2172 KGTNRSESAHIYQL
-2185 IIQADLDKNHVQ
+2185 IQENLEKNHVKS
-2197 PGDPIKPFAVHTGTS
+2197 GDPIKPFAIHTGTIIS
-2212 IALNNG
+2212 QNAG
-2218 KFVDSSDDGTGY
+2218 SFVDSSDDGTGY

-2271 GTRPEVEIE
+2271 GTRPEVEIV
-2280 KTSSDVKVD
+2280 KNSPNVKVD
-2289 GAGMSLDA
+2289 NTEMSLDA

-2312 GRNFT
+2312 ERNFT

-2330 VAQIEKVFGEKTDII
+2330 VAQIEKVFGAQTDII

-2375 LIKPTVEVNEPK
+2375 LIKPTVAVNEPK
-2387 FEGVQLETSAVD
+2387 FEGVQLETSIVD
-2399 EIRPKTR
+2399 EILPKTR
-2406 QDYKMTGTMVRAEG
+2406 QDYKMTGTMVRAED

-2435 TWLNSSS
+2435 TWLNSSK

-2447 SGYGWFKKIN
+2447 SGYGWFQKIN
-2457 DDITA
+2457 TDITA

-2477 YEDEDNVTTDLR
+2477 YEDEDNVTTELR
-2489 IAVYENMGVN
+2489 IAVYEGMGVN
-2499 TFGADDTI
+2499 TFGADDNI
-2507 YNLNGIKVGT
+2507 YNVNGIKVGT

-2523 LPKGVYIVKG
+2523 LPKGVYIVNG